1 MWKESAHFSWIP
13 KKKKSLCGLFQR
25 ESWNSGTCLS
35 PWGGQIKASVS
46 LFSACVSSS
55 LTILCSFTCAP
66 HHRPGSWEIVRL
78 LKRIN
83 MTKEVKFQRRWIET
97 GLGGS
102 GSRRRLSSLLLIWF
116 QQSRR
121 ASLSW
126 RGSKFRERPRW
137 TPVRN
142 ASVITEL

>member
-1 MWKESAHFSWIP
+1 MWKESANFSWMP
-13 KKKKSLCGLFQR
+13 EKNKSLCGLFQR
-25 ESWNSGTCLS
+25 EFWDIFITLGGSNQSLCLS
-35 PWGGQIKASVS
+35 FFCLCFFLSDY
-46 LFSACVSSS
+46 
-55 LTILCSFTCAP
+55 ILCSFTCAP
-66 HHRPGSWEIVRL
+66 HHHPGSWGIVRL

-83 MTKEVKFQRRWIET
+83 MTKEVKFQRRWIEAELGRS
-97 GLGGS
+97 GL
-102 GSRRRLSSLLLIWF
+102 RRRLSSLLLIWF

-137 TPVRN
+137 TLVRN